1 MKNKSPFLAC
11 LLILAIIIFAASCGG
26 GGGGGGSMVSFGN
39 NSRLHNGGDAGGWG
53 NGGYNGNGFGGNG
66 GGIGSGNEGE
76 IIITGSTPLNV
87 TKYVYNGTE
96 YSDVTALTTALR
108 ASGELPDSFNIDFY
122 VDSESTPRT
131 ARVTANGKANNG
143 QDIFIEHQY
152 KALFPASDGSS
163 GTQEVLFYKRDGITL
178 PGDPAG
184 TVEGGFTFE
193 TNWNIGGSL
202 YPCGST
208 IGVATSG
215 DVDFSNA
222 SQVTAPYGFK
232 EDGGDYILGFRS
244 SPAPTG
250 TIAINTNKVIKQV
263 DLTSGSSMNLD
274 FTGVTFKNN
283 MIDSSYFTE
292 AASNLVGITLPSG
305 LTAIGDSAFKD
316 CSNLATVNLSGN
328 ALTSIGNEAFSGCSS
343 LGSFTMPNSVAS
355 IGEEAFRDCSDLATL
370 TLSNHLTEIPYC
382 AFYGCS
388 SLSELDIPA
397 SVTVIGDA
405 AFQGCSSIGTL
416 TLHPGLTT
424 IGDNAFE
431 SCLELD
437 AVSIPNGVTTIGSAA
452 FMSCD
457 DLAQIYIPPS
467 VSSIGNSAFNGVKT
481 DCVLT
486 INSTGGQISLG
497 TALPNSDF
505 KVKLTGTGIPINAAD
520 SNSLFRNNTNL
531 TSVEI
536 GENITGLQYGAF
548 FGCTNLET
556 VTFSPSSTLSTIS
569 ANAFYR
575 CSISSIELPN
585 GVTTIE
591 RDAFYDCSNLASITI
606 PANVTSIGSA
616 AGPSTPF
623 SGSCG
628 SNVSGGC
635 TLIFKGANSF
645 SGDAILPGSD
655 YKVVLKGGVPTKNG
669 TSIFSN
675 DTNLTSVSYEGG
687 TNLIANAF
695 TGCSNLNT
703 VTFKSYPTNIENPA
717 AAPTPPL
724 LDNVTRI
731 IFEQGDYSPLGIG
744 GSNNSSSN
752 SVNKLFSP
760 TRDYSN
766 LYVTFM
772 NDTSKANIT
781 VRAGAFDFAA
791 AVNIHYEFN
800 SDPNTAM
807 TYDAENCF
815 RTGAGTLFNSTN
827 FTWNASA
834 KEWRQ

>member
-26 GGGGGGSMVSFGN
+26 GGGGGGSVVAFGN
-39 NSRLHNGGDAGGWG
+39 NSGPHNGGDAGGWG
-53 NGGYNGNGFGGNG
+53 NGSYNGNGFGGNG
-66 GGIGSGNEGE
+66 GGIGSGDEGE
-76 IIITGSTPLNV
+76 IVITGSTPLNV

-96 YSDVTALTTALR
+96 YSDVKALTTALK
-108 ASGELPDSFNIDFY
+108 ASGNLPDSFNVDFY
-122 VDSESTPRT
+122 VGSETTPRT
-131 ARVTANGKANNG
+131 ARVTANGQANNG

-152 KALFPASDGSS
+152 KALFPADG

-208 IGVATSG
+208 IGVAASG

-222 SQVTAPYGFK
+222 SKEIASYGFK
-232 EDGGDYILGFRS
+232 EDGGDYILGFS
-244 SPAPTG
+244 SSATG

-486 INSTGGQISLG
+486 INSTGGQISLD

-505 KVKLTGTGIPINAAD
+505 KVKFTGTGIPINAAD

-548 FGCTNLET
+548 FGCANLET

-569 ANAFYR
+569 ANAFYG

-591 RDAFYDCSNLASITI
+591 RDAFSNCSNLASITI
-606 PANVTSIGSA
+606 PASVTSIGSA

-623 SGSCG
+623 SGTCG
-628 SNVSGGC
+628 SSVSGGC
-635 TLIFKGANSF
+635 TLIFKGNQTMTTCV
-645 SGDAILPGSD
+645 LPNAD
-655 YKVVLKGGVPTKNG
+655 FNVVLQGGVPQYISG
-669 TSIFSN
+669 GAPESIFKDDN
-675 DTNLTSVSYEGG
+675 LLTSVSYEGG
-687 TNLIANAF
+687 SNLIANAF
-695 TGCSNLNT
+695 MGCTSLTT
-703 VTFKSYPTNIENPA
+703 VTFKSYPTIIQNPA

-724 LDNVTRI
+724 PDNVTRI
-731 IFEQGDYSPLGIG
+731 IFEQGDYSPLIIG
-744 GSNNSSSN
+744 GSNDSSN
-752 SVNKLFSP
+752 NSVDKLFPP
-760 TRDYSN
+760 TRNYTG
-766 LYVTFM
+766 LYVKFM

-781 VRAGAFDFAA
+781 VKAGAFNFSA
-791 AVNIHYEFN
+791 AVNINYEFN
-800 SDPNTAM
+800 SHPNAAM

-815 RTGAGTLFNSTN
+815 RTGAGTTFNSLN
-827 FTWNASA
+827 YTWNASA